1 MPMYPTLARY
11 RGDYTPAPA
20 PAPAPDK
27 YREISPYATPI
38 PSYARLTRGASLQD
52 VAPSPRPSRW
62 YLVLNCAHLLEYFN
76 PTLILPLPRWF
87 KCIVNKNS
95 SVKCHCIQC
104 DQCWN

>member
-1 MPMYPTLARY
+1 MPCPSMYPYSTLARY

-52 VAPSPRPSRW
+52 VAPSPRPSR
-62 YLVLNCAHLLEYFN
+62 C
-76 PTLILPLPRWF
+76 
-87 KCIVNKNS
+87 
-95 SVKCHCIQC
+95 
-104 DQCWN
+104 

>member
-11 RGDYTPAPA
+11 RGDYTPAPAPA

-62 YLVLNCAHLLEYFN
+62 YLVLLVVCAELSAFIRVFQSN
-76 PTLILPLPRWF
+76 IDIAVT
-87 KCIVNKNS
+87 KV
-95 SVKCHCIQC
+95 V
-104 DQCWN
+104 

>member
-1 MPMYPTLARY
+1 MPMYLHPNICRY

-52 VAPSPRPSRW
+52 VAPSTRPSR
-62 YLVLNCAHLLEYFN
+62 
-76 PTLILPLPRWF
+76 
-87 KCIVNKNS
+87 
-95 SVKCHCIQC
+95 
-104 DQCWN
+104 